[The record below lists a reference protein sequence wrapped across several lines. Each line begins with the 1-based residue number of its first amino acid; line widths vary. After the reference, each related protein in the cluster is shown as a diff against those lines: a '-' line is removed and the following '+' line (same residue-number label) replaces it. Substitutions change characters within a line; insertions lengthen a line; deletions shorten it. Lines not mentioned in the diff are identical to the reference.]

1 MAAICKTEREPSP
14 RIKSASTLILDSP
27 ASRTLSNKCL
37 LLKLLS
43 LWYFSLAAQADYD
56 RTQYMFLN
64 EGLEILFMSFFLV
77 QKCHGST
84 ISCFMILFPLA
95 FSHTLF
101 KRIMEEKENNYCFQW

>member
-1 MAAICKTEREPSP
+1 
-14 RIKSASTLILDSP
+14 
-27 ASRTLSNKCL
+27 
-37 LLKLLS
+37 
-43 LWYFSLAAQADYD
+43 
-56 RTQYMFLN
+56 MFLN
-64 EGLEILFMSFFLV
+64 EELEGLFMSFFLV